1 MQCVII
7 RIGVVYMTIG
17 ECIKD
22 ARKKAKLTQAQLA
35 EKSGVATISIHQY
48 ESGKR
53 KPRLEQ
59 LTRISNALG
68 VHIFDLVGIS
78 EKMRQFKIEYGG
90 LDALSPETDAKISEL
105 LSMDQFELYDVSS
118 NETKK
123 EFWNILF
130 ESDTVP
136 KFQLESNRRR
146 IDFVLDQMSEE
157 GQQKVADYA
166 EDILPRYRAETA
178 PESTPE
184 PQEGKDTTPPP
195 KSAEGPGE

>member
-1 MQCVII
+1 
-7 RIGVVYMTIG
+7 MTIG

-166 EDILPRYRAETA
+166 EDILPRYRTETA
-178 PESTPE
+178 PQSPPA
-184 PQEGKDTTPPP
+184 PQEGTDTTPPLEG
-195 KSAEGPGE
+195 AEGPGEGE

>member
-1 MQCVII
+1 
-7 RIGVVYMTIG
+7 MTIG

-166 EDILPRYRAETA
+166 EDILPRYRTETA
-178 PESTPE
+178 PQSPPA
-184 PQEGKDTTPPP
+184 PQEGTDTTPPP
-195 KSAEGPGE
+195 EGGERS